1 MPKFHSEKEVT
12 VSEKE
17 REESRLVSEGKERI
31 LLSVLLKHTLLGKS
45 RDCKLITDEC
55 VGISDMGIHKGTV

>member
-1 MPKFHSEKEVT
+1 MAYCLNFTLNNKKTADSL
-12 VSEKE
+12 EKE

-55 VGISDMGIHKGTV
+55 VGI